1 MQQVFRK
8 YDPINSSPCFSEI
21 SRRRDRHLKPLSHF
35 SGPQSGQAVVSVSA
49 HLGQILLNFVDMHP
63 IDWYWRD
70 QNKVRSMMKKAQA
83 RVIERIRVGT
93 SCVYGVDLRNM
104 FEGARSAGEAA
115 PMLLGVKQ

>member
-8 YDPINSSPCFSEI
+8 YDPVNSSPLFSVI
-21 SRRRDRHLKPLSHF
+21 NRMRDRHLKPLSHF
-35 SGPQSGQAVVSVSA
+35 SGPQSGHAVVSVSA

-83 RVIERIRVGT
+83 RVIDRIGTGT

-115 PMLLGVKQ
+115 PMLLGLKG